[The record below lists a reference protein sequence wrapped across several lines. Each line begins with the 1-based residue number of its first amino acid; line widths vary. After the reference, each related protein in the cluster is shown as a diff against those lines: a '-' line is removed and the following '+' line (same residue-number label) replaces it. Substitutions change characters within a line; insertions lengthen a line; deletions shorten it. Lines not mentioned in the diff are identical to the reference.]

1 MKRILVIDDD
11 EAVRKLFLLSLE
23 ETGYSVYTVSS
34 GMEGIKAL
42 KEGGQYD
49 LIFLDLK
56 MPGMNG
62 VETLRELRKI
72 DRDVPVYIITAFH
85 DEFFAQLKKAEADGM
100 DFDVLRKPFDRKQLI
115 TATTGILEG
124 PTSY

>member
-23 ETGYSVYTVSS
+23 ETGYNVYTVSS
-34 GMEGIKAL
+34 GMDGIKAF
-42 KEGGQYD
+42 KEGQYD

-62 VETLRELRKI
+62 VETLRKLRKI
-72 DRDVPVYIITAFH
+72 DRVVPVYIITAFH
-85 DEFFAQLKKAEADGM
+85 DEFFSQLKKAEEEGM
-100 DFDVLRKPFDRKQLI
+100 DFDVLRKPFDRRQLI
-115 TATTGILEG
+115 TATKGILEG

>member
-1 MKRILVIDDD
+1 MKHILVIDDD

-23 ETGYSVYTVSS
+23 ETGYNVYTVGS

-42 KEGGQYD
+42 KEGQYD
-49 LIFLDLK
+49 LVFLDLK

-72 DRDVPVYIITAFH
+72 NRDVPVYIITAFH
-85 DEFFAQLKKAEADGM
+85 DEFVAQLKKAEEEGL

>member
-1 MKRILVIDDD
+1 MKHILVIDDD

-23 ETGYSVYTVSS
+23 ETGYSVFTANS
-34 GMEGIKAL
+34 GMDGIKAF
-42 KEGGQYD
+42 KEGHYD

-72 DRDVPVYIITAFH
+72 DRAVPVYIITAFH

-100 DFDVLRKPFDRKQLI
+100 DFEVLRKPFDRRQLI
-115 TATTGILEG
+115 TATKGILEG

>member
-1 MKRILVIDDD
+1 VIDDD

-23 ETGYSVYTVSS
+23 ETGYNVYTVSS
-34 GMEGIKAL
+34 GMDGIKAF
-42 KEGGQYD
+42 KEGQYD
-49 LIFLDLK
+49 LIFLDMK

-85 DEFFAQLKKAEADGM
+85 DEFIAQLKKAEEDGL
-100 DFDVLRKPFDRKQLI
+100 DFDVLRKPFDRRQLI
-115 TATTGILEG
+115 IAAKGILEG

>member
-34 GMEGIKAL
+34 GMAGIKAFT
-42 KEGGQYD
+42 EGQYD

-72 DRDVPVYIITAFH
+72 DRAVPVYIITAFH
-85 DEFFAQLKKAEADGM
+85 DEFIAQLKKAEEEGM

-115 TATTGILEG
+115 TATKGILEG

>member
-34 GMEGIKAL
+34 GMEGIKAR
-42 KEGGQYD
+42 KEGQYD

-62 VETLRELRKI
+62 VETLQELRKI

-85 DEFFAQLKKAEADGM
+85 DEFIAQLKKAEEEGL
-100 DFDVLRKPFDRKQLI
+100 DFDVLRKPFDRRQLI
-115 TATTGILEG
+115 TAAKGILEG

>member
-1 MKRILVIDDD
+1 MKHILVIDDD

-23 ETGYSVYTVSS
+23 ETGYNVYTVSS
-34 GMEGIKAL
+34 GTEGIESFK
-42 KEGGQYD
+42 KGQYD

-85 DEFFAQLKKAEADGM
+85 EEFFDQLKSAEKDGI
-100 DFDVLRKPFDRKQLI
+100 DFEVLHKPFDREQLV
-115 TATTGILEG
+115 AVTTGILDQ

>member
-34 GMEGIKAL
+34 GMEGIKAC
-42 KEGGQYD
+42 KEGQYD

-56 MPGMNG
+56 MPGMDG
-62 VETLRELRKI
+62 VETLRRLRAI
-72 DRDVPVYIITAFH
+72 DGDVPVYIITAFQ
-85 DEFFAQLKKAEADGM
+85 DKFFAQLKKAEADGM
-100 DFDVLRKPFDRKQLI
+100 DFEVLHKPFDRGQLI
-115 TATTGILEG
+115 TATRGILEG

>member
-23 ETGYSVYTVSS
+23 ETGYSLYTANS
-34 GMEGIKAL
+34 GMEGIEAF
-42 KEGGQYD
+42 KEDQYD

-72 DRDVPVYIITAFH
+72 DRDVPIYIITAFH
-85 DEFFAQLKKAEADGM
+85 DEFFAQLKEAEADGM
-100 DFDVLRKPFDRKQLI
+100 DFDVLRKPFDRNQLI
-115 TATTGILEG
+115 AATKGILEG